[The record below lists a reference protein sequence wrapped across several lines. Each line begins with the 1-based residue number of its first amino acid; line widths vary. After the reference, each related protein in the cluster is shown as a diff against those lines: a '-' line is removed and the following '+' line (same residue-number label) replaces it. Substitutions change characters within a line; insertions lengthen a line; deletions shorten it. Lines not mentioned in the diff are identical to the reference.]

1 MKNRFSK
8 NKIINFIVIKKLL
21 KLLIF
26 TVPLFTVV
34 ITSSCIEIKKD
45 TSKDENEITKIIKIY
60 DGDTFYDN
68 KKSFRLFGVDTAELK
83 VENSYKYDLGFY
95 YAKQAKEF
103 TSNLILNKNIKY
115 KLIKL
120 DKYKRSVAKVFTDD
134 NLDLAKKLIS
144 EGLAILAYFS
154 TNKKDFYYYNDEK
167 YYKELLQEQSNAQI
181 NKKGFW
187 KESSEK
193 LKTIFPKHYK

>member
-68 KKSFRLFGVDTAELK
+68 KKVLDYLELI
-83 VENSYKYDLGFY
+83 
-95 YAKQAKEF
+95 Q
-103 TSNLILNKNIKY
+103 LN
-115 KLIKL
+115 
-120 DKYKRSVAKVFTDD
+120 
-134 NLDLAKKLIS
+134 
-144 EGLAILAYFS
+144 
-154 TNKKDFYYYNDEK
+154 
-167 YYKELLQEQSNAQI
+167 
-181 NKKGFW
+181 
-187 KESSEK
+187 
-193 LKTIFPKHYK
+193 